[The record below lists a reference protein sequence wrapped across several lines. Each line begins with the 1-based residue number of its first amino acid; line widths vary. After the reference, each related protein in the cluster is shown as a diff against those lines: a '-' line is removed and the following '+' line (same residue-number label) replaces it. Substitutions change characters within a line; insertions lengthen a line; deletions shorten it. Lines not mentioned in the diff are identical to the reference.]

1 MHSTAAPLPR
11 QYFLDWIRIYAFF
24 VLILYHVGMY
34 YVSWDFHVKSPH
46 AGPAIEPF
54 MMLSSPW
61 RLGLLFMVAGVA
73 TATMFAHLR
82 LVAFLRRRSVRL
94 LVPLVFGMV
103 VVVPPQSYLEVVE
116 KVAYQGSYFE
126 FMRLYLAGYHGF
138 CRLDDCLSMPTW
150 NHLWFVAY
158 LWWYSLA
165 YAALAALAGRPLA
178 RFSSVLGRALT
189 GWRLFV
195 LPLTVLALARILL
208 LSSFPT
214 THDVVHDWYN
224 HANYFTLFM
233 IGALLA
239 RQPGVWRAFEAQR
252 FAALGLA
259 LACWAAVVVYVALP
273 DAALSGQ
280 TQAWREGLRMV
291 QRLVYALC
299 QWSAIV
305 AICGFGHRHLQ
316 VDSASRRYLTQAVF
330 PLYIVH
336 QTLIIVCAHALQVA
350 RMGPVI
356 EGVVLVVL
364 TFTASF
370 GIVEIVRRVPVLR
383 ACFGIQAPLHQ
394 PQAAPACHPA
404 TRMVAP
410 GDARSGGAVRPVG

>member
-1 MHSTAAPLPR
+1 MHSPAAPMPR

-34 YVSWDFHVKSPH
+34 YVSWDFHVKSPN

-61 RLGLLFMVAGVA
+61 RLGLLFMVSGVA
-73 TATMFAHLR
+73 TATMFDKLR
-82 LVAFLRRRSVRL
+82 LVAFLRRRSARL
-94 LVPLVFGMV
+94 LVPLLFGMLV
-103 VVVPPQSYLEVVE
+103 IVPPQSYLEVVE
-116 KVAYQGSYFE
+116 KVAYQGSYLE
-126 FMRLYLAGYHGF
+126 FMRLYLTGYHGF
-138 CRLDDCLSMPTW
+138 CRLDDCLRMPTW

-165 YAALAALAGRPLA
+165 YAALAAMAGRPLD
-178 RFSSVLGRALT
+178 RFASLLGRALT

-195 LPLTVLALARILL
+195 LPLAVLALARILL
-208 LSSFPT
+208 LSRYPT
-214 THDVVHDWYN
+214 THDLVHDWYN
-224 HANYFTLFM
+224 HADYVALFL

-252 FAALGLA
+252 FTALGLA
-259 LACWAAVVVYVALP
+259 LTCWALVTVYVALP
-273 DAALSGQ
+273 DEALSGQ
-280 TQAWREGLRMV
+280 TAAWRDGLRTI
-291 QRLVYALC
+291 QRVVYALC

-305 AICGFGHRHLQ
+305 ATCGFGHRHLQ
-316 VDSASRRYLTQAVF
+316 HDSASRRYLTQAVF

-336 QTLIIVCAHALQVA
+336 QTVIVVFAHYLQVA
-350 RMGPVI
+350 KMTPVP

-370 GIVEIVRRVPVLR
+370 GIFELVRRVPLLR
-383 ACFGIQAPLHQ
+383 ACFGMQAPLRQ
-394 PQAAPACHPA
+394 PQAKPARA
-404 TRMVAP
+404 LA
-410 GDARSGGAVRPVG
+410 A